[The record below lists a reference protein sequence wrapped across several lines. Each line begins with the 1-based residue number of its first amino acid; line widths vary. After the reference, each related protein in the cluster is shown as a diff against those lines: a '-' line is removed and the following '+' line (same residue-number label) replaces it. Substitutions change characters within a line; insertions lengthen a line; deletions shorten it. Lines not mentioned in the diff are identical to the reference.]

1 MTKER
6 LSLLAAV
13 LLAAFAIGILF
24 LSSTLQMAVEVRQ
37 VAMVLLGLVS
47 MAAVNAF
54 TRVFESGISSSPLVN
69 ITFNEAQVRTALGE
83 IVDVEKVDKR
93 SEAVNANSLWE
104 PTSDTLALHDPL
116 LALAKLRI
124 DIERE
129 LRRLAYENDL
139 PSDARRLGI
148 SRLMQLLAEKEILS
162 SRLVAAVNSILP
174 VCNDA
179 IHGSDIPRETALS
192 VLSVGADVLS
202 LLLKSQ
208 ETGKFSST
216 A

>member
-13 LLAAFAIGILF
+13 LLAAFAMGILF
-24 LSSTLQMAVEVRQ
+24 LSSRLQLAVELLQ

-47 MAAVNAF
+47 MAAVSAF
-54 TRVFESGISSSPLVN
+54 TRVLERGVSSGPLVN

-83 IVDVEKVDKR
+83 IVDAEVVEKR
-93 SEAVNANSLWE
+93 SEAVYANPPWE
-104 PTSDTLALHDPL
+104 PTSDTLALHDPS

-129 LRRLAYENDL
+129 LRRLAYKNDL
-139 PSDARRLGI
+139 PSDARRLAI
-148 SRLMQLLAEKEILS
+148 PRLLQVLAEKKVVS
-162 SRLVAAVNSILP
+162 GQLVAAVNSILP
-174 VCNDA
+174 VCNEA
-179 IHGSDIPRETALS
+179 IHGGDIPRETALS

-202 LLLKSQ
+202 LLLQSQ
-208 ETGKFSST
+208 ETDQVPSS